1 MSYTG
6 RIAQILL
13 ETEPWRS
20 LPAQSC
26 YVFWDTLYSV
36 AYIWNI
42 SNLMR
47 EPHCP
52 GLEAMLQQQQQCWCP
67 CPPGRAAA
75 VEQLGSKTSTG
86 TRLVPPKAI
95 SAYSNATYVPRH
107 AKLSETLICQ
117 QSSVYTSALPAV
129 GELISFHTL
138 ELHWQRSVGYA
149 KPQSAGHVCIRFV
162 GLHLILCIKGSW
174 TSPLSSE
181 IIITPIVPSGHGD
194 PVHTY
199 PERQGIQSTPC
210 WDRELLFR
218 LVITCL
224 ADWKQ
229 CFLHPFQLISCLL
242 QSLTPCFF
250 PALCARMCI
259 CGAKNHF
266 TSGPKSHRKKK
277 TWVYCLS
284 RVYLRN
290 PNTGFADNFSYKYLN
305 HRIQAECE
313 EHWHQLETS
322 QHQAAL
328 EVQPLSAACHQHQ
341 ARGQP
346 ISEHSQISWINLNLL
361 CQLHKPTRHT
371 AGWVDTAFSLP

>member
-1 MSYTG
+1 M
-6 RIAQILL
+6 
-13 ETEPWRS
+13 
-20 LPAQSC
+20 
-26 YVFWDTLYSV
+26 

-75 VEQLGSKTSTG
+75 VEQLGSKTLTG
-86 TRLVPPKAI
+86 TQPVPPKGI

-174 TSPLSSE
+174 TSPLTSE

-224 ADWKQ
+224 AD
-229 CFLHPFQLISCLL
+229 
-242 QSLTPCFF
+242 
-250 PALCARMCI
+250 
-259 CGAKNHF
+259 
-266 TSGPKSHRKKK
+266 
-277 TWVYCLS
+277 
-284 RVYLRN
+284 
-290 PNTGFADNFSYKYLN
+290 
-305 HRIQAECE
+305 
-313 EHWHQLETS
+313 
-322 QHQAAL
+322 
-328 EVQPLSAACHQHQ
+328 
-341 ARGQP
+341 
-346 ISEHSQISWINLNLL
+346 
-361 CQLHKPTRHT
+361 
-371 AGWVDTAFSLP
+371 